1 MQSSKPLALACAL
14 LMAGATGSAAA
25 AAAPQQSVSR
35 IAQLPAEVVAVLEE
49 MGPIADPG
57 GPFNDSDIVDTDHP
71 IPGQRLV
78 SGQAGPDLIVLTV
91 ERGGR
96 GHSLAVMTFARVN
109 GHWQLVSQEHRSPA
123 QGH

>member
-1 MQSSKPLALACAL
+1 MQSSKPLAVACTL
-14 LMAGATGSAAA
+14 LMAGAAG
-25 AAAPQQSVSR
+25 AAAPQQAVSR

-78 SGQAGPDLIVLTV
+78 SGQAGPDLILLTV

-96 GHSLAVMTFARVN
+96 GQSLAVMTFARVN

-123 QGH
+123 QGR